1 MTTNP
6 PQIDQDVYL
15 ETPVIN
21 EKKTIQVVY
30 SNDSASSIL
39 AAIVLQKL
47 VESIDPDSLA
57 GKTHGVTITEVGDL
71 LIRDVADSYIWLDM
85 PRIDCVD
92 NPIIRDQFDHSEH
105 LELVGYGLGHWMHSA
120 FGEAIERLVE
130 DGEYLTRKMTDT
142 SELILDELRIERTI
156 HYGLLLNAA
165 CALSY
170 LIPEMEV
177 GNVREDIIKMSN
189 LQHDLAVFYS
199 KHATTHGV
207 LKMFTVINNAQFAL
221 GQVHRPR
228 LQLEINHDPLYKRAM
243 SPTDMAA
250 QMYLEQYR
258 ALIKKI
264 ETTGLVQKTVV
275 DNRST
280 WLLTLRLPDNVWL
293 ARRIIRLTTGY
304 RFHNTR
310 ATVFGTHST
319 SNVQG
324 RLGEVYLRDLK
335 TSTR

>member
-6 PQIDQDVYL
+6 PQLDQDVYL
-15 ETPVIN
+15 NTPVIN

-39 AAIVLQKL
+39 AAVIIQKL
-47 VESIDPDSLA
+47 VESIDSHSLA
-57 GKTHGVTITEVGDL
+57 GKTHGILITEVSDL

-92 NPIIRDQFDHSEH
+92 NPIIRDQFEHSEH
-105 LELVGYGLGHWMHSA
+105 LELIDYGLGYWLDSA
-120 FGEAIERLVE
+120 FGEAIEQLVE
-130 DGEYLTRKMTDT
+130 DGEYLTRKMTET

-170 LIPEMEV
+170 LIPELEFED
-177 GNVREDIIKMSN
+177 VREDILKMST
-189 LQHDLAVFYS
+189 LQHELAVFYS
-199 KHATTHGV
+199 KDATTHGV
-207 LKMFTVINNAQFAL
+207 LKMFTLINNAQFSL
-221 GQVHRPR
+221 GQVHRP
-228 LQLEINHDPLYKRAM
+228 QLKLAINHDPLYKRAM
-243 SPTDMAA
+243 DPADTAA
-250 QMYLEQYR
+250 RLYLEQYR
-258 ALIKKI
+258 ALVKQI
-264 ETTGLVQKTVV
+264 EATGMLQKTLVG
-275 DNRST
+275 NRST
-280 WLLTLRLPDNVWL
+280 WLLTLRLPDNFWL
-293 ARRIIRLTTGY
+293 ARRAIRLTTGY

-324 RLGEVYLRDLK
+324 RLGEVYVRDLK